1 MLSLNKIIKAA
12 KGKLKIFNNYR
23 LRSDRELTTNL
34 IFCIPDMHLLEKG
47 INDHFFDKN
56 SGNEQRFSD
65 LLDFLSNLKNKET
78 DMEIIQLG
86 DMYDLWKAEGNSNA
100 IFEAYT
106 NIIMTLKD
114 LNPVYVI
121 GNHDIDLYKRFYKD
135 VKFGRTWRYYSK
147 TGNKL
152 RVIYEHGFQADFF
165 NNQGNWSGTIGKDIT
180 KIVNMMEYIN
190 PDIEVILGSAWDQIV
205 SIFGKYNV
213 FTPVN
218 DPHGFTHHEYF
229 KFYIDLMEKYNG
241 GKTYDQ
247 FGAKDID
254 LSLAVI
260 GHTHKAR
267 LVQMPTNGT
276 TYYLMDCGS
285 WVHGG
290 HEIGVI
296 SGKEMAVFQWA

>member
-1 MLSLNKIIKAA
+1 
-12 KGKLKIFNNYR
+12 
-23 LRSDRELTTNL
+23 
-34 IFCIPDMHLLEKG
+34 
-47 INDHFFDKN
+47 
-56 SGNEQRFSD
+56 
-65 LLDFLSNLKNKET
+65 
-78 DMEIIQLG
+78 
-86 DMYDLWKAEGNSNA
+86 MYDLWKAENNSNA
-100 IFEAYT
+100 IVEAYT
-106 NIIMTLKD
+106 NIIMTLGE
-114 LNPVYVI
+114 LNPEYVI
-121 GNHDIDLYKRFYKD
+121 GNHDINLYKKYYKD
-135 VKFGRTWRYYSK
+135 VTFGRTWRHYSK
-147 TGNKL
+147 IDNKL

-190 PDIEVILGSAWDQIV
+190 PNIEVILCSVWDQIIN
-205 SIFGKYNV
+205 IFNKYNV

-218 DPHGFTHHEYF
+218 NPQGFAQHEYF

-247 FGAKDID
+247 FGAGDID

-260 GHTHKAR
+260 GHTHNAR